1 MGLRRRRESS
11 ARAASAAADVI
22 EKSLSIGKV
31 EEPRV
36 SAERWNWK
44 WKKSHFVF
52 ALCLLGGCILLHV
65 AAAGFGFCLYD
76 DQHQIVHNQ
85 TLEWSLAP
93 GYFVHDVWR
102 FAQPLYRNFYRPVF
116 LLWLLINWK
125 LFAMNAVAWHLVQL
139 LLHAC
144 VALLV
149 WRLARHLLRDEFAA
163 GVAGVVFAVHPAH
176 VESAVWLSGS
186 TEPLVAFFFLASF
199 LAYLRSRGECTPD
212 DFTKSGARVWWLLS
226 GLLALPALFSKETA
240 LALPGLILLHAWWFS
255 GDIKGE
261 SEVPAPAGSKVL
273 HALTSVAPVLVASAI
288 YFGMRIAVMQH
299 LAVASNSLWRVLLT
313 APLDLVECLRLSL
326 WPYPL
331 ALFYDLHLLSAPTP
345 GFWLALVVVVAGAA
359 ATVWASRRQPVLRL
373 VAAWWLLPLLPV
385 LAGLMSFPAGDLLHD
400 RYVYLSTV
408 AVALLAGWAIARLP
422 ESPQR
427 LLGVAVNRMVPL
439 LVVTLAGAL
448 LTIAQTQVWHDPLS
462 LFGHAVEV
470 APESV
475 KARNLYANQLLKA
488 GAMQPALELYA
499 GTLRLDP
506 DGWDTNFAYGVT
518 LLSTNHLPEAEE
530 RLRHACEVDTTNA
543 LGYALLAETLRAEGR
558 TAEARNALRYGLA
571 HADSQQDM
579 LKAKLAEMES
589 QP

>member
-1 MGLRRRRESS
+1 
-11 ARAASAAADVI
+11 
-22 EKSLSIGKV
+22 
-31 EEPRV
+31 V
-36 SAERWNWK
+36 SAERWNK
-44 WKKSHFVF
+44 NHIVF
-52 ALCLLGGCILLHV
+52 ALSLLVGCILLHIGS
-65 AAAGFGFCLYD
+65 AGFGFCLYD

-85 TLEWSLAP
+85 TLEWSQAT

-139 LLHAC
+139 LLHAL
-144 VALLV
+144 VAVLV
-149 WRLARHLLRDEFAA
+149 WRLALHLLRDEFAA
-163 GVAGVVFAVHPAH
+163 GVAGIVFAVHPAH

-199 LAYLRSRGECTPD
+199 LAYLRGRRKSLPD
-212 DFTKSGARVWWLLS
+212 ASTKSRARLWWLLS

-240 LALPGLILLHAWWFS
+240 LALPGLILMHAWWFG
-255 GDIKGE
+255 GDVEHE
-261 SEVPAPAGSKVL
+261 SEAPLPVGAKILGVL
-273 HALTSVAPVLVASAI
+273 SSAAPVLLATVI
-288 YFGMRIAVMQH
+288 YFGMRLAVMRH

-345 GFWLALVVVVAGAA
+345 GFWLALVVVVAMVGV
-359 ATVWASRRQPVLRL
+359 TLWASRREPVLRL

-385 LAGLMSFPAGDLLHD
+385 LAGLISFPAGDLLHD

-422 ESPQR
+422 ESPQKV
-427 LLGVAVNRMVPL
+427 LGVAANRMVPL
-439 LVVTLAGAL
+439 LVLTLAGAL
-448 LTIAQTQVWHDPLS
+448 LTITQTQVWRDPLS

-488 GAMQPALELYA
+488 GALQPALELYA

-518 LLSTNHLPEAEE
+518 LLSTGHLPDAEE
-530 RLRHACEVDTTNA
+530 RLHHACEVDATNA

-558 TAEARNALRYGLA
+558 PAEARNALRYGLA
-571 HADSQQDM
+571 HADSQQEL
-579 LKAKLAEMES
+579 LKAKLAELEG

>member
-1 MGLRRRRESS
+1 MSP
-11 ARAASAAADVI
+11 V
-22 EKSLSIGKV
+22 
-31 EEPRV
+31 
-36 SAERWNWK
+36 RWNK
-44 WKKSHFVF
+44 NHIVF
-52 ALCLLGGCILLHV
+52 ALCLLAGCILLHV

-85 TLEWSLAP
+85 TLEWSQAT

-139 LLHAC
+139 LLHAS
-144 VALLV
+144 VAVLV

-163 GVAGVVFAVHPAH
+163 AVAGIVFAVHPAH

-199 LAYLRSRGECTPD
+199 LAYLRGRRESSPEAS
-212 DFTKSGARVWWLLS
+212 TKSPARVWWMLS

-240 LALPGLILLHAWWFS
+240 LALPALILLHAWRFG
-255 GDIKGE
+255 GDAERE
-261 SEVPAPAGSKVL
+261 SETPPPVGPKVL
-273 HALTSVAPVLVASAI
+273 AVLTSAAPVLLATVI
-288 YFGMRIAVMQH
+288 YFGMRLAVMRH
-299 LAVASNSLWRVLLT
+299 LAVASNSLGRVLLT
-313 APLDLVECLRLSL
+313 APLDLLECLRLSL

-331 ALFYDLHLLSAPTP
+331 ALFYDLHLLSAPTA
-345 GFWLALVVVVAGAA
+345 GFWLALLVVAAVVGV
-359 ATVWASRRQPVLRL
+359 TLWASRREPVLRM

-408 AVALLAGWAIARLP
+408 GVALLAGWAIARLP
-422 ESPQR
+422 QSPQKI
-427 LLGVAVNRMVPL
+427 LGVAANRMVPL
-439 LVVTLAGAL
+439 LAVTLAGAL
-448 LTIAQTQVWHDPLS
+448 LTVTQTQVWHDPLS

-488 GAMQPALELYA
+488 GALQPALELYA

-518 LLSTNHLPEAEE
+518 LLSTGHPSEAEE
-530 RLRHACEVDTTNA
+530 RLRHACEVDATNA

-558 TAEARNALRYGLA
+558 PAEARNALRYGLA
-571 HADSQQDM
+571 HADSQQDL
-579 LKAKLAEMES
+579 LKAKLAELDG